1 MLLGEYSH
9 NLDAKGRVSVP
20 AKFREDLGHTFIV
33 TKGLDNC
40 LFAYS
45 KEEWKT
51 FEEKLKNLPLTN
63 MNARNFIRFFFSGA
77 TECEIDKQGR
87 INIPQNLR
95 EYASLSKDVY
105 IIGVSTRVEIWDKG
119 KWDNYTSPENMDL
132 DEIASQMS
140 NLGI

>member
-63 MNARNFIRFFFSGA
+63 MNARNFIKG
-77 TECEIDKQGR
+77 
-87 INIPQNLR
+87 L
-95 EYASLSKDVY
+95 
-105 IIGVSTRVEIWDKG
+105 IGIW
-119 KWDNYTSPENMDL
+119 MV
-132 DEIASQMS
+132 
-140 NLGI
+140 

>member
-9 NLDAKGRVSVP
+9 NLDTKGRVSIP
-20 AKFREDLGHTFIV
+20 AKFRDDLGSSFIV

-40 LFAYS
+40 LFIYS
-45 KEEWKT
+45 KQEWTT
-51 FEEKLKNLPLTN
+51 FESKLKTLPLTN
-63 MNARNFIRFFFSGA
+63 PNARNFIRFA

-95 EYASLSKDVY
+95 EYAGITKEVY
-105 IIGVSTRVEIWDKG
+105 VIGVATRVEIWDKE

-132 DEIASQMS
+132 DEIAGQMS

>member
-1 MLLGEYSH
+1 MLLGEYNH
-9 NLDAKGRVSVP
+9 NIDEKGRVSVP
-20 AKFREDLGHTFIV
+20 AKFRDDLGNTFIV

-45 KEEWKT
+45 KEEWMK
-51 FEEKLKNLPLTN
+51 FEEKLKTLPMTN
-63 MNARNFIRFFFSGA
+63 TNARNFVRFFFAGA

-95 EYASLSKDVY
+95 EYANFSKELC
-105 IIGVSTRVEIWDKG
+105 IIGVSTRVEIWDRE
-119 KWDNYTSPENMDL
+119 KWQNYTSPENMDV

-140 NLGI
+140 DLGI

>member
-45 KEEWKT
+45 KEEWET

-105 IIGVSTRVEIWDKG
+105 IIGVSTRVEIWDKE

-132 DEIASQMS
+132 DEIANQMS

>member
-1 MLLGEYSH
+1 MLLGEYNH
-9 NLDAKGRVSVP
+9 NMDTKGRTSVP
-20 AKFREDLGHTFIV
+20 AKFRDDLGSTFVV

-45 KEEWKT
+45 KEEWTT
-51 FEEKLKNLPLTN
+51 FEAKLKVLPLTN
-63 MNARNFIRFFFSGA
+63 KDARNFIRFFFSGA
-77 TECEIDKQGR
+77 TECEIDGQGR

-95 EYASLSKDVY
+95 EYAGLKKELK
-105 IIGVSTRVEIWDKG
+105 IIGVSTRVEIWDKEA
-119 KWDNYTSPENMDL
+119 WENYTGPDNMDL

>member
-1 MLLGEYSH
+1 MLLGEYNH
-9 NLDAKGRVSVP
+9 NLDAKGRTSMP
-20 AKFREDLGHTFIV
+20 AKFRDDLGTTFVV

-45 KEEWKT
+45 KDEWTK
-51 FEEKLKNLPLTN
+51 FEEKLKVLPLTN
-63 MNARNFIRFFFSGA
+63 KDARNFIRFFFSGA
-77 TECEIDKQGR
+77 TECEIDTQGR

-95 EYASLSKDVY
+95 EYASLKKELK
-105 IIGVSTRVEIWDKG
+105 IIGVSTRVEIWDKEA
-119 KWDNYTSPENMDL
+119 WENYTGPDNMDL

>member
-1 MLLGEYSH
+1 MLLGEYNH
-9 NLDAKGRVSVP
+9 NLDVKGRVSVP
-20 AKFREDLGHTFIV
+20 AKFRDDLGSTFIV

-51 FEEKLKNLPLTN
+51 FETKLKALPMTN
-63 MNARNFIRFFFSGA
+63 TNARNFVRFFFSGA

-95 EYASLSKDVY
+95 EYASLKKDVS
-105 IIGVSTRVEIWDKG
+105 IIGVSTRVEIWDKE
-119 KWDNYTSPENMDL
+119 KWENYTSPENMDV

-140 NLGI
+140 DLGI

>member
-9 NLDAKGRVSVP
+9 NLDTKGRVSIP
-20 AKFREDLGHTFIV
+20 AKFRDDLGSSFIV

-40 LFAYS
+40 LFIYS
-45 KEEWKT
+45 KQEWTT
-51 FEEKLKNLPLTN
+51 FESKLKTLPLTN
-63 MNARNFIRFFFSGA
+63 PNARNFIRFFFSGA

-95 EYASLSKDVY
+95 EYAGITKEVY
-105 IIGVSTRVEIWDKG
+105 VIGVATRVEIWDKE

-132 DEIASQMS
+132 DEIAGQMS

>member
-45 KEEWKT
+45 KEKWKK
-51 FEEKLKNLPLTN
+51 FKEKLKNLPLTN

-105 IIGVSTRVEIWDKG
+105 IIGVSTRVEIWDKE

>member
-105 IIGVSTRVEIWDKG
+105 IIGVSTRVEIWDKE

-132 DEIASQMS
+132 DEITNQMS

>member
-1 MLLGEYSH
+1 MLLGEYTH
-9 NLDAKGRVSVP
+9 NLDVKGRVSIP
-20 AKFREDLGHTFIV
+20 SKFRDDLGSSFIV

-40 LFAYS
+40 LFIYS
-45 KEEWKT
+45 KQEWAT
-51 FEEKLKNLPLTN
+51 FEDKLKTLPLTN
-63 MNARNFIRFFFSGA
+63 PNARNFIRFFFSGA

-95 EYASLSKDVY
+95 EYASLKKEVY
-105 IIGVSTRVEIWDKG
+105 VIGVSTRVEIWDKE
-119 KWDNYTSPENMDL
+119 KWDNYTSPDNMDL

>member
-77 TECEIDKQGR
+77 TECEFDKQGR

-105 IIGVSTRVEIWDKG
+105 IIDVSTGVEIWDKE
-119 KWDNYTSPENMDL
+119 KWDNYNSPENMDL

>member
-105 IIGVSTRVEIWDKG
+105 IIGVSTRVEIWNKE

-132 DEIASQMS
+132 DEIANQMS

>member
-63 MNARNFIRFFFSGA
+63 MSARNFIRFFFSGA

-105 IIGVSTRVEIWDKG
+105 IIGVSTRVEIWDKE

-132 DEIASQMS
+132 DEIANQMS

>member
-105 IIGVSTRVEIWDKG
+105 IIGVSTRVEIWDKE

-132 DEIASQMS
+132 DEIANQMS

>member
-1 MLLGEYSH
+1 MLVGEYNH
-9 NLDAKGRVSVP
+9 NLDTKGRVSVP
-20 AKFREDLGHTFIV
+20 SKFRDDLGSTFII

-45 KEEWKT
+45 KDEWQK
-51 FEEKLKNLPLTN
+51 FEDKLKTLPLTN
-63 MNARNFIRFFFSGA
+63 MNARNFVRFFLAGA

-95 EYASLSKDVY
+95 EYASLVKDVT
-105 IIGVSTRVEIWDKG
+105 IIGVATRVEIWSKDK
-119 KWDNYTSPENMDL
+119 WAEFTNPDNMDL

-140 NLGI
+140 DLGI

>member
-20 AKFREDLGHTFIV
+20 AKFREDLGHTFVV

-105 IIGVSTRVEIWDKG
+105 IIGVSTRVEIWDKE

>member
-1 MLLGEYSH
+1 MLLGEYNHS
-9 NLDAKGRVSVP
+9 LDVKGRVSVP
-20 AKFREDLGHTFIV
+20 SKFREDLGEKFIV

-45 KEEWKT
+45 KQEWVT
-51 FEEKLKNLPLTN
+51 FETKLKSLPLTN
-63 MNARNFIRFFFSGA
+63 TNARNFVRFFFSGA

-95 EYASLSKDVY
+95 DYAGITKDVT
-105 IIGVSTRVEIWDKG
+105 IVGVSTRAEIWDRE
-119 KWDNYTSPENMDL
+119 KWANYTSQDNMDV

-140 NLGI
+140 DLGI

>member
-77 TECEIDKQGR
+77 NECEIDKQGR

-105 IIGVSTRVEIWDKG
+105 IIGVSTRVEIWDKE